1 MSGSSAVVEVAA
13 TSFSPLMFLALAG
26 FAALAS
32 LVYKV
37 ASSKNES

>member
-26 FAALAS
+26 LVALAS
-32 LVYKV
+32 LVHNAV
-37 ASSKNES
+37 SSKK